1 MDPTVTHDEVRELL
15 GVFALDAVDP
25 GEAAAIRA
33 HLGDCPRCRDEVA
46 DYQQTAARLANT
58 GGAAPAEVWDAIVV
72 RIEQPATAVGEFP
85 GLPRRGRRPPAP
97 GRRIRPGVVR
107 RAAVLTAAAAIAV
120 IAVLGVE
127 VGHLNHRLNQVAAA
141 SAGHNMSAQAL
152 SALLDP
158 AARRMTLVSAATGGA
173 PAATVVAGRSGAAF
187 LFNEQLPALPAA
199 ETYQLWAMIDGQPIS
214 VGLLGS
220 HPDTVAFSLDTA
232 SATNAFAITI
242 EPAGGSVAPTRPP
255 VASTTI

>member
-46 DYQQTAARLANT
+46 DYQQTAALLANT

-72 RIEQPATAVGEFP
+72 QIEQPATAVGEFP

-141 SAGHNMSAQAL
+141 SDGHNMSAQAL

-158 AARRMTLVSAATGGA
+158 AARRMTLVRRGNGRGA
-173 PAATVVAGRSGAAF
+173 GCDGRRWPLGRRVPVQRTTPGAAGRRD
-187 LFNEQLPALPAA
+187 LPVVGNDRRPTHLRGS
-199 ETYQLWAMIDGQPIS
+199 TRQP
-214 VGLLGS
+214 
-220 HPDTVAFSLDTA
+220 P
-232 SATNAFAITI
+232 
-242 EPAGGSVAPTRPP
+242 
-255 VASTTI
+255 